1 MKKLNMFISVST
13 SKVGSQTDDE
23 IEVEYPENATE
34 EELAE
39 IMRSEAVEW
48 VWNNIELTHH
58 VAVK

>member
-1 MKKLNMFISVST
+1 MFISVST